1 MEMNFRNLVEVLGID
16 APVHFT
22 SKDKLNK
29 QNYVFCKFMGD
40 NETAAIIAGN
50 HDPNVHY
57 DDSDLGLH
65 FPDLSLEEYYEL
77 EKARNP
83 VGISNHICEVSSQ
96 MKINI
101 NDIPIVFA
109 VHCVLH
115 EYGHWLY
122 FKKTGLTS
130 YQYCEQEKNE
140 RQPYENTA
148 REIYKMPDWDP
159 YKRYLAERYD
169 KEIYSKFS
177 SEAAANKYALEHIQD
192 ALTKIFESKQEETH
206 YEG

>member
-22 SKDKLNK
+22 PKDKLDK

-40 NETAAIIAGN
+40 DETAAIIVGN

-57 DDSDLGLH
+57 DNSDLGLH

-96 MKINI
+96 MKVNI
-101 NDIPIVFA
+101 DDIPIMFA

-115 EYGHWLY
+115 EYGHWIY

-130 YQYCEQEKNE
+130 YQYCEQEKKNANHMKTWQE
-140 RQPYENTA
+140 KFMKCQIGIHTNVIWLKDMT
-148 REIYKMPDWDP
+148 
-159 YKRYLAERYD
+159 KRYIRNSHL
-169 KEIYSKFS
+169 KLLQT
-177 SEAAANKYALEHIQD
+177 N
-192 ALTKIFESKQEETH
+192 TH
-206 YEG
+206 WSI

>member
-22 SKDKLNK
+22 TKDKLNK

-40 NETAAIIAGN
+40 NEMAAIIAGN

-83 VGISNHICEVSSQ
+83 VGLAII
-96 MKINI
+96 
-101 NDIPIVFA
+101 
-109 VHCVLH
+109 
-115 EYGHWLY
+115 Y
-122 FKKTGLTS
+122 
-130 YQYCEQEKNE
+130 
-140 RQPYENTA
+140 A
-148 REIYKMPDWDP
+148 R
-159 YKRYLAERYD
+159 
-169 KEIYSKFS
+169 
-177 SEAAANKYALEHIQD
+177 
-192 ALTKIFESKQEETH
+192 
-206 YEG
+206 